1 MKTSWDVTIWVG
13 EDVNIVHT
21 TTGGIHTITIS
32 GDETGRVAVQ
42 FLDGLDGLVA
52 FRDEIS
58 RVVGAWVPPM
68 PEEDL
73 ALPMGDETAKPPCR
87 ACGSQDGRSHYMT
100 ITYEDCSVCGAF
112 AIPF

>member
-21 TTGGIHTITIS
+21 VTGGIHTITIS

-58 RVVGAWVPPM
+58 RVVGAWVPQM

-73 ALPMGDETAKPPCR
+73 ALAVYTCVI
-87 ACGSQDGRSHYMT
+87 CQDGHGEYDRTTGS
-100 ITYEDCSVCGAF
+100 CAVCGESW
-112 AIPF
+112 IPF

>member
-1 MKTSWDVTIWVG
+1 MKTSLDVTIWVG
-13 EDVNIVHT
+13 DDVNIVHT

-58 RVVGAWVPPM
+58 RVVGAWVPEI
-68 PEEDL
+68 PEEDRCRTCQGGKPL
-73 ALPMGDETAKPPCR
+73 LGQETYKCLS
-87 ACGSQDGRSHYMT
+87 CGKVYPG
-100 ITYEDCSVCGAF
+100 F
-112 AIPF
+112 